1 MAELLP
7 PRLAPPNPSGK
18 TRRFADPPLARHAA
32 VPCVPEPP
40 PCAIASLFATPSRG
54 PDPLDLI
61 ATTRRHLPI
70 RRTVRIGITGLA
82 RAGKTALLTS
92 LAANLQTRPDL
103 HVRPA
108 PAGAGS
114 LPRFN
119 VQTHLAALA
128 ADPPH
133 WPARTDSVSLLALD
147 IDRPRPP
154 WPTRRIRLEL
164 LDYPGEWLLDLPLL
178 AQSFPAWSAA
188 TLRRLEPRPEARAFL
203 AFVHGLPAATADEA
217 LATEGAAL
225 YRALLRTLRDA
236 GLSTLQ
242 PGRLLM
248 PPPGAEPPWMTLFP
262 HSGSGPLAALLA
274 RRYDAYCAAVRR
286 DLVAPGF
293 GQVDRIVVLAD
304 LLTALHAGEAAF
316 TDTAAA
322 LAAVATALRWR
333 RPPGFLPAWLAGLLP
348 FGGIARVAFAATKSD
363 HVADRQRRNLAALMD
378 SLVTTGPAAAP
389 SFAARSFAAHAFAIA
404 AMRCTEDF
412 VWTLEG
418 RPVSAVRGR
427 VAGHGLVGS
436 YPGEVPDRTPG
447 PEFWGHPFLHIPD
460 FEPLRLPAR
469 GMPNLN
475 LDALLAF
482 LLDDVL

>member
-1 MAELLP
+1 MNLL
-7 PRLAPPNPSGK
+7 
-18 TRRFADPPLARHAA
+18 
-32 VPCVPEPP
+32 
-40 PCAIASLFATPSRG
+40 AT
-54 PDPLDLI
+54 
-61 ATTRRHLPI
+61 ARRHVPI

-92 LAANLQTRPDL
+92 LAANLQAPNALNRRDL

-108 PAGAGS
+108 PSGADG

-119 VQTHLAALA
+119 VAAHLAALA

-147 IDRPRPP
+147 IDVARPP
-154 WPTRRIRLEL
+154 WPTRRLRLEL

-178 AQSFPAWSAA
+178 TQTFPAWSAA
-188 TLRRLEPRPEARAFL
+188 TLRRLESRPEARAFL
-203 AFVHGLPAATADEA
+203 AFVHGLPAAAADES
-217 LATEGAAL
+217 LATAGAAL
-225 YRALLRTLRDA
+225 YRTLLHRLRDA

-262 HSGSGPLAALLA
+262 HPGSGPLASLLA

-286 DLVAPGF
+286 DLAAPGF
-293 GQVDRIVVLAD
+293 GHIDRIVVLAD

-333 RPPGFLPAWLAGLLP
+333 TTPAFLPGWLAGLLP
-348 FGGIARVAFAATKSD
+348 LGGIARVAFAATKSD
-363 HVADRQRRNLAALMD
+363 HVADRQRRNLAALME
-378 SLVTTGPAAAP
+378 SLVATGPAQ
-389 SFAARSFAAHAFAIA
+389 AHSFAIA

-427 VAGHGLVGS
+427 VAGLGLVGS
-436 YPGEVPDRTPG
+436 YPGEVPDRLPG
-447 PEFWGHPFLHIPD
+447 PEFWAHKFLHIPD
-460 FEPLRLPAR
+460 FEPVRLPR
-469 GMPNLN
+469 EGMPNIN